1 MATTPTPQPVPAAVR
16 SRNDLEEHGV
26 SFVAA
31 DSLAPTQ
38 LPIKHDG
45 ATYTM
50 AQETRWLDGVHFGV
64 GRWDGSLSIF
74 SFVDDPFQGPI
85 ISTAASDP
93 ASEGVQMIC
102 SLGPQTFVTS
112 SGDTALA
119 VWTAADGQWRSISP
133 KVYPYSSAFGA
144 ANSGVLMSGGS
155 LLVVGHAN
163 GFMTTWRVSGG
174 GLALQAAVNVQNPKP
189 VNPWN
194 LHNVRGVADAGSGL
208 VVGGSEDGFLSVVYA
223 ATGAIVSQTVYN
235 ASAQRGINAIALDR
249 GGNLLVANCAVGPAD
264 SNLWY
269 FTLTASAPKPVFRSS
284 VNLRVNPN
292 APQVF
297 NFSTIWANAA
307 SGPCWFSSTEEGALW
322 MGTVNAS
329 TGAIVVYGYET
340 VTSPLGSALAYQA
353 GGDLVLASYDIYEF
367 TTGA

>member
-1 MATTPTPQPVPAAVR
+1 MSTPALDPVPAALR
-16 SRNDLEEHGV
+16 SRDDLEAHGV
-26 SFVAA
+26 SFVAPEGV
-31 DSLAPTQ
+31 APTR
-38 LPIKHDG
+38 LPITQDG

-50 AQETRWLDGVHFGV
+50 AQEVTWVDGVHFSI

-74 SFVDDPFQGPI
+74 SFVDGPNQGPI

-102 SLGPQTFVTS
+102 SLGPQTFVSS

-119 VWTAADGQWRSISP
+119 VWTAADGQWRSITPRVFSFP
-133 KVYPYSSAFGA
+133 STLGA
-144 ANSGVLMSGGS
+144 ANCAVVILNGAM
-155 LLVVGHAN
+155 LVVGHAN
-163 GFMTTWRVSGG
+163 GFISTWTTSGG
-174 GLALQAAVNVQNPKP
+174 LSLAGVIDVRNPKP

-194 LHNVRGVADAGSGL
+194 LHNVRGLADLGNGL
-208 VVGGSEDGFLSVVYA
+208 VVGGSEDGYLSVVNAPYA
-223 ATGAIVSQTVYN
+223 RIVSQTVYN
-235 ASAQRGINAIALDR
+235 PNAQRGINTIALDAS
-249 GGNLLVANCAVGPAD
+249 GNLLVANCAVGPAD

-269 FTLTASAPKPVFRSS
+269 FTLTAAAPKPVFRSS

-297 NFSTIWANAA
+297 NFSTIWANSS
-307 SGPCWFSSTEEGALW
+307 SGPCFFSSTEEGALW
-322 MGTVNAS
+322 MGRVSSS

-340 VTSPLGSALAYQA
+340 VTTPLGSALAYQP